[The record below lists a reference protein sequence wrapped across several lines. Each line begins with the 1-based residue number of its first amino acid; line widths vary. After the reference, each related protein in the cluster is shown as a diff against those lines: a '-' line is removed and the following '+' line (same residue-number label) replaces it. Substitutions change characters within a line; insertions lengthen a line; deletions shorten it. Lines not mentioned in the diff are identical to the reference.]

1 MSKMGIDWSELSLP
15 TILPE
20 LVVTPTHS
28 QIFMFSAATWNR
40 HHIHY
45 SRDAAIAEGL
55 EDIVVQRA
63 LIGNFFVRLLTN
75 WLGDTGEVKNIS
87 WRVLSSAVPNRKL
100 RCQGVVT
107 GHDPALSRD
116 DLACEMT
123 IINDAGETVATA
135 RATVCIQDFS

>member
-1 MSKMGIDWSELSLP
+1 MIIQSLPNWRLTLSARKEMLVSRIGIDWSDFSLP

-55 EDIVVQRA
+55 PDVVVQRA
-63 LIGNFFVRLLTN
+63 LIGNYFVRLLTN
-75 WLGDTGEVKNIS
+75 WMG
-87 WRVLSSAVPNRKL
+87 
-100 RCQGVVT
+100 
-107 GHDPALSRD
+107 
-116 DLACEMT
+116 
-123 IINDAGETVATA
+123 DAGE
-135 RATVCIQDFS
+135 IKN

>member
-1 MSKMGIDWSELSLP
+1 MSKMGIDWSEFSLP

-75 WLGDTGEVKNIS
+75 WLGDTGQVKNIS
-87 WRVLSSAVPNRKL
+87 WRVLSSAIPNRKL

-107 GHDPALSRD
+107 GHDSALDPD